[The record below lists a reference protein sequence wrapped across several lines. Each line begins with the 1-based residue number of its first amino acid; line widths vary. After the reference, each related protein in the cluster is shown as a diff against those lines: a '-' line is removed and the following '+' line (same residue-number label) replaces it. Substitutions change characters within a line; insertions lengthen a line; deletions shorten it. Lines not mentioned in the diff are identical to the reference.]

1 MFSLLFSSTITRAQ
15 EIIKD
20 SVIVPVKKV
29 QPNQRQKIDGIV
41 ATVGYCFR
49 F

>member
-20 SVIVPVKKV
+20 SVIVPVKESAPIKD
-29 QPNQRQKIDGIV
+29 RK
-41 ATVGYCFR
+41 
-49 F
+49 